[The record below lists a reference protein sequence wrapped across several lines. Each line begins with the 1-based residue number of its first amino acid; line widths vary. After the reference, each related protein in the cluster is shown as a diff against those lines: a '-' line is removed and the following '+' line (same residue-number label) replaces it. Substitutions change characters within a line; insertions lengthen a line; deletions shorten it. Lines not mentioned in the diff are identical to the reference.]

1 MVLFKP
7 DGRTTADFQSP
18 DALAASFIEMKGLFV
33 YSVELVAEVVAKESP
48 GQLADPK
55 GVGPHGT

>member
-7 DGRTTADFQSP
+7 DCRGTGDLQRP
-18 DALAASFIEMKGLFV
+18 DALAAPFIKMKRLFIDPV
-33 YSVELVAEVVAKESP
+33 EVVVEIVSEKSL
-48 GQLADPK
+48 GQPADPK